1 MSKKDKE
8 KLDKENKCNCDES
21 CTCGCQEG
29 HECNCEHDDCSCGHD
44 DCSCGHDDCS
54 CGHDDCSCE
63 EESGCS
69 GNCEGCSGCGG
80 VDPETLIQILGARNE
95 ELEEKYMR
103 LQAEYLNF
111 KTRTQSEISKMLLYE
126 GEDFI
131 KEILNI
137 KDNFERAISM
147 DDNDLSDEVSK
158 FLSGFKMILGNL
170 TALLDKF
177 EVKEVD
183 CLGLEFDPHVAEA
196 VLVDHDEAKP
206 ENVVLEV
213 LTKGYEYKDKLIRP
227 AMVKVNK

>member
-44 DCSCGHDDCS
+44 DCSCGHDE
-54 CGHDDCSCE
+54 CSCE

-111 KTRTQSEISKMLLYE
+111 ISDSGLDQKYNLEQSKYNKEYFQNDFVHQFYNLRSKYNHSCSQGMLLGCKVYYDDDLNY
-126 GEDFI
+126 GEI
-131 KEILNI
+131 EL
-137 KDNFERAISM
+137 R
-147 DDNDLSDEVSK
+147 
-158 FLSGFKMILGNL
+158 
-170 TALLDKF
+170 
-177 EVKEVD
+177 
-183 CLGLEFDPHVAEA
+183 
-196 VLVDHDEAKP
+196 
-206 ENVVLEV
+206 
-213 LTKGYEYKDKLIRP
+213 
-227 AMVKVNK
+227 